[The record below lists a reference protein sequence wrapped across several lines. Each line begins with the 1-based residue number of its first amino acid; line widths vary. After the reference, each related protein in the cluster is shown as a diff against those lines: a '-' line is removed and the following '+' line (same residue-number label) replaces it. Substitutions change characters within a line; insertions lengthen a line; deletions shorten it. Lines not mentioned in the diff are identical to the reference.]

1 MPSEMLYPSNIE
13 EKLGFEKIKNAI
25 RQKCNGEFGQSYVEK
40 IWFSSD
46 YELIKKLLIQTDEMV
61 KILESGTRF
70 PRSEYF
76 NISKHLVKASKIE
89 AYLTDEEF
97 HELKLTLTNAEE
109 LLAFFKKNTDQYIH
123 LSLLTV
129 GIYLNPQIL
138 FEINKVI
145 DESGKIRNTASE
157 DLVKIRGKLLELEFK
172 VRAKLDRLLKKF
184 IKDGYS
190 GEDVNVTIRNGRLV
204 IPVRAEYKRV
214 VGGFIHDES
223 ASGQTAFIEPSTLVE
238 LNNDIRDLYYKEKR
252 EIVRILISLT
262 DLIRPEIDNLKN
274 CYEFT
279 GRIDFIRAKALFA
292 IELGATLPEIVNS
305 ASIEWIQA
313 KHPLLYL
320 SHKQLGKTV
329 VPLDITLVHEN
340 RILVI
345 SGPNA
350 GGKSVC
356 LQTVGLVQYMLQC
369 GLLVPLLEGSTMGIF
384 QRLFIDIG
392 DEQSLENDLST
403 YSSHLMNMHSFLNFA
418 TRKTLFL
425 IDEFGTGTEPQF
437 GGAIAE
443 AILDKLS
450 KKKSFGVIT
459 THYTNLKKYAEKT
472 EGVINGAMRFDISKM
487 EPLFEL
493 QIGKPGSSF
502 ALEIAGKIGL
512 PKEIIQ
518 QAKKGIGTSHVNFER
533 LLGELEQE
541 KKEFENQ
548 KKKLQSKES
557 EFKHLITEYES
568 LKTYLEKNKNKILK
582 EAQQKAEDIISSSNK
597 EIEKTIRLI
606 KEAKADKE
614 KTKLLRKNLDD
625 YKEKIKIK
633 APLIKQEKKEN
644 QVIKIVEGKIGIG
657 DKVRIK
663 NQNTVGQVILIKG
676 NDAEVAIGDLKSN
689 LKLSRLEKI
698 SSKDYNAITGS
709 RSKGTTRFISSDLN
723 EKLKHFDSTLD
734 LRGKRAEEALSI
746 LNNYLDQAM
755 LLGKNEIRIL
765 HGKGDGI
772 LRDVIRNHLNQVD
785 FISHIRDEVIE
796 RGGAG
801 ISIVVLK

>member
-1 MPSEMLYPSNIE
+1 MLPEMLYPSNIE
-13 EKLGFEKIKNAI
+13 DKLGFGKLKQAI
-25 RQKCNGEFGQSYVEK
+25 REKCNGEFGQSYVDK
-40 IWFSSD
+40 IRFSSD
-46 YELIKKLLIQTDEMV
+46 FNLIKKLLHQTDEMV

-70 PRSEYF
+70 PRSEYY
-76 NISKHLVKASKIE
+76 NISKYLVKASKID

-97 HELKLTLTNAEE
+97 HELKLTLLNTEA
-109 LLAFFKKNTDQYIH
+109 LLAFFKKNGEQYVH

-129 GIYLNPQIL
+129 GVYLNPQIL
-138 FEINKVI
+138 FRINKVI
-145 DESGKIRNTASE
+145 DESGKVRNTASE
-157 DLVKIRGKLLELEFK
+157 ELVKIRGKLQELEFK
-172 VRAKLDRLLKKF
+172 VRSKLERILKKF

-190 GEDVNVTIRNGRLV
+190 NEEVNITIRNGRLV

-252 EIVRILISLT
+252 EIVRILIELT
-262 DLIRPEIDNLKN
+262 DLVRPEIDNLRN

-292 IELGATLPEIVNS
+292 IELGAVLPEMFNS
-305 ASIEWIQA
+305 ARIEWIQA
-313 KHPLLYL
+313 RHPLLFL
-320 SHKQLGKTV
+320 SHRHLEKPV
-329 VPLDITLVHEN
+329 IPLDITLIHEN

-356 LQTVGLVQYMLQC
+356 LQTVGLIQYMFQC
-369 GLLVPLLEGSTMGIF
+369 GLLVPLLEGSKMGIF

-403 YSSHLMNMHSFLNFA
+403 YSSHLMNMNSFINFA

-472 EGVINGAMRFDISKM
+472 EGVINGAMRFDINKM

-512 PKEIIQ
+512 PGEIIQ
-518 QAKKGIGTSHVNFER
+518 KAKKGIGTSHVNFER

-541 KKEFENQ
+541 KKEFEVH
-548 KKKLQSKES
+548 KKKLQTKES
-557 EFKHLITEYES
+557 EYEDLIKKYES
-568 LKTYLEKNKNKILK
+568 LKSSLEANKNKLIK
-582 EAQQKAEDIISSSNK
+582 EAQKEASEIISNANK

-606 KEAKADKE
+606 KETNADKE
-614 KTKLLRKNLDD
+614 RTRALRKDLES
-625 YKEKIKIK
+625 YKEKIEIKTSKIR
-633 APLIKQEKKEN
+633 QEKKEKPAVTIV
-644 QVIKIVEGKIGIG
+644 QGKMEVGDYVKIKK
-657 DKVRIK
+657 
-663 NQNTVGQVILIKG
+663 QNTLGQILQIKG
-676 NDAEVAIGDLKSN
+676 NNAEVAIGDLKSN

-698 SSKDYNAITGS
+698 SSKDYKAVTGIHAKS
-709 RSKGTTRFISSDLN
+709 TTRLISSDLG

-734 LRGKRAEEALSI
+734 LRGKRAEEALNL
-746 LNNYLDQAM
+746 LNHFLDQAI
-755 LLGKNEIRIL
+755 LLGKQEIRIL

-772 LRDVIRNHLNQVD
+772 LRDVIRNHLSH
-785 FISHIRDEVIE
+785 ISYINHIRDEDIE
-796 RGGAG
+796 KGGAG
-801 ISIVVLK
+801 VSIVELK